1 MNNHVIR
8 PLAAMLAGAAMLMLP
23 ACGAEESANSVRTTE
38 AAKPGNES
46 LAAALADAEDLSTV
60 SGALRDG
67 GLAKAFEGPAPYT
80 ILAPQDKAFD
90 ALGDAGT
97 ALREPAQRAAM
108 LAILRDH
115 IVPGYL
121 TPKDIR
127 AAIDRGGGRA
137 VKMKTMAGQTVTFS
151 GDGDTINIAHE
162 NGTTARL
169 SGDPLLAGNGVA
181 LPIDGVLKKV

>member
-1 MNNHVIR
+1 MKDHVTHS
-8 PLAAMLAGAAMLMLP
+8 LAAILAGAVLLALP
-23 ACGAEESANSVRTTE
+23 ACGSEEGANTVQMTE
-38 AAKPGNES
+38 AAKPGDES
-46 LAAALADAEDLSTV
+46 LAAALADADDLSTV

-67 GLAKAFEGPAPYT
+67 GLAKTFEGSAPYT
-80 ILAPQDKAFD
+80 ILAPRNEAFD
-90 ALGDAGT
+90 ALGDAGK

-108 LAILRDH
+108 LAILRYH

-151 GDGDTINIAHE
+151 GDGDTISIAHE
-162 NGTTARL
+162 NGATARL
-169 SGDPLLAGNGVA
+169 SGDPLLTGNGVA